1 MAKHGGY
8 MGGMSGMN
16 MNNLMKQAQKMQAQM
31 QQQAQE
37 LETKEFKATSGGG
50 AVSVTVS
57 GRKEL
62 KNIEIAKEAVDPEDV
77 EMLQDMIMAAVNDAL
92 HQVDGENA
100 KMMGGLNGLNGLL

>member
-8 MGGMSGMN
+8 MSGMPN

-37 LETKEFKATSGGG
+37 LESKEFKGSAGGG
-50 AVSVTVS
+50 AVNVTVS
-57 GRKEL
+57 GKREL
-62 KNIEIAKEAVDPEDV
+62 LNIEISKDAVDPDDV

-92 HQVDGENA
+92 HQVDGESS